1 MGRKMLLTRKSSK
14 SRMDPPKGFNQ
25 PKAHLLNPR
34 TQGMDSNPIAKK
46 LKIHTAFLL
55 FPESSIPQLII
66 FSNTANTVDNAAKD
80 INRKNRLPQILPPLM
95 CAKMLGNVMKIRL
108 GPAV

>member
-25 PKAHLLNPR
+25 PKAHLPNPR

-66 FSNTANTVDNAAKD
+66 FSNTAINVESAAND
-80 INRKNRLPQILPPLM
+80 INKKNKEDQILPP
-95 CAKMLGNVMKIRL
+95 AIFEKIFGSVINSKD
-108 GPAV
+108 GP